1 MIVLAGY
8 LILFV
13 AAVVFVLGLCRS
25 AASSD
30 TDLEREG
37 WK

>member
-1 MIVLAGY
+1 MIVLIGY

-13 AAVVFVLGLCRS
+13 AAVVFVLGMCRT

-30 TDLEREG
+30 RDLEQDG